1 MALVARPPSWW
12 TATVA
17 TVLQLAVFASI
28 LLFVIDSLAVSSTSS
43 RILDRDMSVS
53 SHATSQPSD
62 PGGPVPSEQIF
73 DVERALGD
81 LAQITRTPHS
91 LNDPRSIDVRDYLRS
106 TIEDIISGS
115 DAKFSDP
122 LTNGTVAEFGSKRW
136 LVYWEDSSLVVRVPG
151 TGNHTEALLVQAH
164 YDAVP
169 MSHGAY
175 DDGVGVVVCLE
186 LLRNLI
192 QHPVRH
198 PVLINIDWGEENGL
212 FGAILFARFHQWA
225 EDVRAYINL
234 EAGGVGGRAML
245 FRASHPALLTAYKQ
259 AVQRPCASLVGN
271 NAFKLGIVKSDTDY
285 SIYTTRYGI
294 PGLDLAF
301 TDHRNLY
308 HTSRDNA
315 QQATPESVLSMG
327 AATLSTA
334 RKIADSIVILP
345 SLPRSPRLPA
355 HPPPA
360 NTPLAGGMKQ
370 HVASDDIVKDAVF
383 YDVLSRFMVVRSY
396 AAEMWLSIATGLAGI
411 AIVVALQY
419 PFLRPLPASQVPV
432 YASTLNL
439 GSSRPMDRL
448 VLQLGRGGFFGSL
461 LEGLVHLFKSYL
473 LGLFGSLLF
482 TGILVSM
489 VMPRLAYT
497 HLFLFIMLLFS
508 ATALSATYG
517 LSVWVGRSRL
527 TDIHTMVWYS
537 WCIMCSLVLLLL
549 VAPLN
554 AVEIG
559 IFYRDLFYTWA
570 SIAAAVLTAL
580 MDPNTYLHALW
591 RKQADRLVPRLSHSN
606 ADDDHRERLL
616 RRDSSS
622 NGEAD
627 DEDDDDNGVNS
638 GERHIARHINQTQCL
653 ADNHPLVIGVMHL
666 FASLRALFGVFLP
679 LLIGMDTMLRQLVIF
694 KDHLPDGSPP
704 AACIAIAA
712 LDIATFVMFLA
723 PYIVSAISDVD
734 NFWPVHYIGLATTPL
749 VQWAYSTWA
758 QDTPVHRLSSTR
770 PRSQI
775 SLHTNYARDRDS
787 IDAESA
793 RSASRGEAA
802 VHSTEYDTYTQE
814 EDTGERVIVLDS
826 GRRSIPRLADDN
838 HNIDTAADR
847 EELGADDDDGLG
859 RRPAHL
865 VAARSGETPKTVGRR
880 MVYAWAGIWLL
891 LWVATQLVMLAGE
904 SYTEDSRPLK
914 IRVSQSTRISA
925 ECLASKGVGG
935 LCSQSK
941 LALSSPDSAG
951 LARVV
956 NAASPD
962 GVTHACYTR
971 NTRDFYQCNLAYYTE
986 TGNSSGTWSPDTAIN
1001 VTSVHHTAANVE
1013 HGTLFTVTL
1022 NFTAPETRTCF
1033 IDFGMHHG
1041 FSLQAYPNPRPVL
1054 PPADT
1059 ASTLVPAISRT
1070 VLPVIERAGF
1080 IDGVSGSAAP
1090 ITESFYNRDV
1100 IYSSRIYAHKR
1111 QFDSAGLF
1119 SAVIQ
1124 YSVPIAN
1131 ASKPR
1136 GALVDISCYFDL
1148 VDSHV
1153 PLLAS
1158 IISAAPKWATFTPAG
1173 NTLSTVTIAGVEV

>member
-1 MALVARPPSWW
+1 MATSSRPSSWW
-12 TATVA
+12 TASLA
-17 TVLQLAVFASI
+17 TALQLAVFASI
-28 LLFVIDSLAVSSTSS
+28 LLFIIDSLAVSSTSS
-43 RILDRDMSVS
+43 RILGRDVSVS
-53 SHATSQPSD
+53 SHATSQPSE
-62 PGGPVPSEQIF
+62 PRGLVASEQIF

-81 LAQITRTPHS
+81 LAQITQTPHS
-91 LNDPRSIDVRDYLRS
+91 LNDPRSIDVRDYLRL

-122 LTNGTVAEFGSKRW
+122 LTNGTVAEFESKRW

-175 DDGVGVVVCLE
+175 DDGAGVVVCLE
-186 LLRNLI
+186 LMRNLI
-192 QHPVRH
+192 QYPVRH

-225 EDVRAYINL
+225 KDVRAYINL

-315 QQATPESVLSMG
+315 QQVTAESVLSMG

-334 RKIADSIVILP
+334 RRIADSIVTLP
-345 SLPRSPRLPA
+345 SLPRSSRLPA
-355 HPPPA
+355 HPLPV
-360 NTPLAGGMKQ
+360 NNSHVGHMKQ
-370 HVASDDIVKDAVF
+370 HAASDDIVEDAVF

-396 AAEMWLSIATGLAGI
+396 AAEMWLNIATGLAGI

-419 PFLRPLPASQVPV
+419 PFLRPLPVSHVPA
-432 YASTLNL
+432 YASTLDL

-461 LEGLVHLFKSYL
+461 LEGLAHLFKSYL
-473 LGLFGSLLF
+473 LGLFGSLVF

-489 VMPRLAYT
+489 VTPRLAYT
-497 HLFLFIMLLFS
+497 HLFLLIMLVFS
-508 ATALSATYG
+508 ATGLSVTYG
-517 LSVWVGRSRL
+517 LSAWVCRSRL
-527 TDIHTMVWYS
+527 ADIHAMVWYS
-537 WCIMCSLVLLLL
+537 WCVMCCLVLLLL

-580 MDPNTYLHALW
+580 MDPNTCLYALW
-591 RKQADRLVPRLSHSN
+591 RKQVDRLAPRLFRSN

-622 NGEAD
+622 NDEAD
-627 DEDDDDNGVNS
+627 SDADDSAVNS
-638 GERHIARHINQTQCL
+638 GEGRNASHTDQSQCL
-653 ADNHPLVIGVMHL
+653 ADNHPLVIGIMYL
-666 FASLRALFGVFLP
+666 LASLRALFGVFLP
-679 LLIGMDTMLRQLVIF
+679 LLVGMDTMLRQLVIF

-712 LDIATFVMFLA
+712 LDMATFVMFLA
-723 PYIVSAISDVD
+723 PYIVSAISDID
-734 NFWPVHYIGLATTPL
+734 NFWPVHYIGLATAPL
-749 VQWAYSTWA
+749 VQWLYSTWA

-787 IDAESA
+787 VDAESA
-793 RSASRGEAA
+793 RSASRGEAV
-802 VHSTEYDTYTQE
+802 VHSTEYDTDTQE
-814 EDTGERVIVLDS
+814 TDTGERVIVLDS
-826 GRRSIPRLADDN
+826 GRRSIPRLADN
-838 HNIDTAADR
+838 GHNADPAAGR
-847 EELGADDDDGLG
+847 EESDDDDGLG

-865 VAARSGETPKTVGRR
+865 VATKSGETPKTVGRR
-880 MVYAWAGIWLL
+880 MVYAWAVVWLL

-904 SYTEDSRPLK
+904 SYTEDSNPLK

-935 LCSQSK
+935 SCSQSR

-951 LARVV
+951 LVRVV
-956 NAASPD
+956 NVASPD
-962 GVTHACYTR
+962 GTTHACYTR
-971 NTRDFYQCNLAYYTE
+971 NTRDFYQCSLAHHAE
-986 TGNSSGTWSPDTAIN
+986 TGNSNKTWSPDTAIN
-1001 VTSVHHTAANVE
+1001 ITSVHHASANVE

-1054 PPADT
+1054 PPAAIT
-1059 ASTLVPAISRT
+1059 SAPVPAISRT

-1080 IDGVSGSAAP
+1080 VDGESGAAAP
-1090 ITESFYNRDV
+1090 ITEPFSNRDV

-1111 QFDSAGLF
+1111 LFDSAGLF

-1148 VDSHV
+1148 VDRHV

-1158 IISAAPKWATFTPAG
+1158 IISAAPKWAVFTPAG